1 MSRTRK
7 FWPMFFLKTHQR
19 NNYHVTLTA
28 MCIYG
33 WKSAHP
39 GDMWQTRTL
48 VQLFSKTLWARGEE
62 APRTMAMGSWQV
74 SMQIH
79 SLSVFTLCTSRI
91 FLKIL
96 ILNTLSQGAW
106 WHFPQRCTKTP
117 KQNPGDTSLFSLQC
131 PALTQLML
139 YLHRK
144 IVG

>member
-33 WKSAHP
+33 WKSARP

-48 VQLFSKTLWARGEE
+48 VQLFSKTFWARGEE

-74 SMQIH
+74 SMQLH
-79 SLSVFTLCTSRI
+79 SLSVFALRTSRI
-91 FLKIL
+91 SLKIL
-96 ILNTLSQGAW
+96 ILNTLSQGTR

-139 YLHRK
+139 YLHRM